1 MDKIV
6 HAILIN
12 AAEKKISVVELGQ
25 DHLRS
30 AYEHIGCEMIEA
42 AVRLPNGDVVYV
54 DEEALVKRER
64 PQGKFQFAGRGWF
77 IGNGLIV
84 NESDEDWTAP
94 HSPVIQLFQAITFEG
109 E

>member
-6 HAILIN
+6 HAIRIN
-12 AAEKKISVVELGQ
+12 AAEKKIEVVQLGA
-25 DHLRS
+25 DHLKS
-30 AYEHIGCEMIEA
+30 AYELIGCEMIEA

-54 DEEALVKRER
+54 DEEALIKREK
-64 PQGKFQFAGRGWF
+64 PVGKFLFGGRGWF
-77 IGNGLIV
+77 LGNGLIV
-84 NESDEDWTAP
+84 NESSDDWTAP